1 MSIPTATTT
10 LLILCTIFTPLH
22 LKANALTQLKL
33 GDNLLTGVIPD
44 GIQNLKSLTYLSLQG
59 NQLSGNILDFFTS
72 LKNLRFLELSRN
84 KFFGTIPASI
94 ATLAP
99 ILGYL
104 ELGQN
109 SLSRKIPDFLGKM
122 KALDTLDLSSNRF
135 TGSVPQSF
143 KNLMKIFNLNLSNN
157 LLVDPFPQMNV
168 KGIESLDLS
177 NHNLHLGIIP
187 KWVTSSPVIYS
198 LKLAKCGIRMKL
210 DDWKPS
216 ETYFYDYIDLFGND
230 ISGSAIGLLN
240 RTDYL
245 VGFWASGNKLKFDMG
260 GLRIAEK
267 LKYLDLSRNSVFG
280 KIAKGVVGLQ
290 KLNVNLSWRLGV
302 MELVVIPVPKCSAHF
317 PLALPTSLLTV

>member
-1 MSIPTATTT
+1 
-10 LLILCTIFTPLH
+10 
-22 LKANALTQLKL
+22 
-33 GDNLLTGVIPD
+33 
-44 GIQNLKSLTYLSLQG
+44 
-59 NQLSGNILDFFTS
+59 
-72 LKNLRFLELSRN
+72 
-84 KFFGTIPASI
+84 
-94 ATLAP
+94 
-99 ILGYL
+99 
-104 ELGQN
+104 
-109 SLSRKIPDFLGKM
+109 M

-290 KLNVNLSWRLGV
+290 KLNVSYNHLCG
-302 MELVVIPVPKCSAHF
+302 
-317 PLALPTSLLTV
+317 